1 MTADTVTADTVMAAR
16 ATADRAMAP
25 WDVPVRLV
33 DVPDGPRR
41 VLRVD
46 PGVALPGV
54 TAIDV
59 TLVTPLDGAP
69 AVVAVEPVRSAAPE
83 GVTSDGSLAGL
94 LATLR
99 DADAG
104 GSVPVA
110 VDGTPFTRAV
120 LAALAAVPAGT
131 RITYSALAT
140 AAGRPR
146 AVRAAATV
154 MARNRVPLL
163 LPCHRVVPTGG
174 GVGRYGWGA
183 DVKRTLLATE
193 ALE

>member
-1 MTADTVTADTVMAAR
+1 MTNAR
-16 ATADRAMAP
+16 AVAAP

-33 DVPDGPRR
+33 DAPAGGSRR
-41 VLRVD
+41 VHRVD
-46 PGVALPGV
+46 PGLTLPGV
-54 TAIDV
+54 AAIDV
-59 TLVTPLDGAP
+59 TVTTLPGGASV
-69 AVVAVEPVRSAAPE
+69 VVAVDPVHVSAPDAPDAPDAE
-83 GVTSDGSLAGL
+83 GTLADL

-99 DADAG
+99 GTDAADE
-104 GSVPVA
+104 VPVA

-131 RITYSALAT
+131 RVTYTALAA

-146 AVRAAATV
+146 AVRATATV

-183 DVKRTLLATE
+183 DVKRALLAAE
-193 ALE
+193 ATA